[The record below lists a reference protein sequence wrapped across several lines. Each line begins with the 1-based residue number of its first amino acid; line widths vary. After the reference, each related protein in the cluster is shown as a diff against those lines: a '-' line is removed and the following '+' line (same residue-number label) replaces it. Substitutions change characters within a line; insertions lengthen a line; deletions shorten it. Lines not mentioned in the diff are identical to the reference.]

1 MSKKH
6 HGGTHA
12 PVAVVNGIG
21 ATAYKYQNYFFF
33 IPVVSSLLAIAA
45 LVIWG
50 LHAGIDLKGGSLL
63 QVSYPDGRPDQAAL
77 QTKVDALDYGEIRIQ
92 PSNEKEYIFRQRD
105 LSNDEKNALSEVV
118 NSFGKA
124 EEVQFNSVGPS
135 IGAELMQKAW
145 WAIGMI
151 TLLTIAFIAW
161 AFRGVSEPV
170 ASWKYGVVAIITLL
184 HDILIPAGLFAYL
197 GHVRGAE
204 VGALFIVALL
214 TILGISINDTIVV
227 FDRIRENLNLN
238 INDHHKQEDFGAV
251 VWRSIMQTL
260 TRSINT
266 SVTVIVMLVA
276 LFWYGPASTEDFS
289 LTLIVG
295 MLAGTYSSILVASP
309 LLILIEK
316 RQKPKVVAVTK
327 SK

>member
-12 PVAVVNGIG
+12 PVEVTNTKGAV
-21 ATAYKYQNYFFF
+21 AYKYQNYFFF

-45 LVIWG
+45 LLIWS

-63 QVSYPDGRPDQAAL
+63 QVKYPDGRPDQASL
-77 QTKVDALDYGEIRIQ
+77 QTKVNELNFGEVRIQ
-92 PSNEKEYIFRQRD
+92 PSNENEYILRQRD
-105 LSNDEKNALSEVV
+105 LTNAEKNTLNEAVS
-118 NSFGKA
+118 SFGKA

-151 TLLTIAFIAW
+151 TFLTIGFIAF

-238 INDHHKQEDFGAV
+238 INNGHKIEDFGAV

-276 LFWYGPASTEDFS
+276 LFWYGPESTQDFA

-295 MLAGTYSSILVASP
+295 MIAGTYSSILVASP

-316 RQKPKVVAVTK
+316 RQKPKVK
-327 SK
+327 